1 MYLED
6 LEIGMTVKTREA
18 VIDKKKMMDFA
29 EEYDPVPIHTDEEYA
44 KNSRFGKL
52 IAPGVMSFMAV
63 WAKYIDVDFFG
74 DELVAG
80 RSTKIEWH
88 KPVFAEDTLWGEA
101 RITALSPRNTYNGI
115 AQITMSIYNQDNEQ
129 VMSAVV
135 EAVVKRKTCAQ

>member
-6 LEIGMTVKTREA
+6 LEIGMTVKTAE
-18 VIDKKKMMDFA
+18 VLIDKKKMMDFA
-29 EEYDPVPIHTDEEYA
+29 AEYDPVPIHTDEEYA

-63 WAKYIDVDFFG
+63 WAKYIEVDFFG

-88 KPVFAEDTLWGEA
+88 KPVFAEDILWGEA
-101 RITALSPRNTYNGI
+101 RITAISPRNPYNGI
-115 AQITMSIYNQDNEQ
+115 VQITMAIYNQENEQ
-129 VMSAVV
+129 VMGAEV
-135 EAVVKRKTCAQ
+135 EAVVKRKTCE

>member
-6 LEIGMTVKTREA
+6 LEIGMTVKTAE
-18 VIDKKKMMDFA
+18 VLIDKKKMMDFA
-29 EEYDPVPIHTDEEYA
+29 AEYDPVPIHTDEEYA

-63 WAKYIDVDFFG
+63 WAKYIEVDFFG

-88 KPVFAEDTLWGEA
+88 KPVFAEDILRGEA
-101 RITALSPRNTYNGI
+101 RITAISPRNPYNGI
-115 AQITMSIYNQDNEQ
+115 VQITMAIYNQENEQ
-129 VMSAVV
+129 VMGAEV
-135 EAVVKRKTCAQ
+135 EAVVKRKTCE